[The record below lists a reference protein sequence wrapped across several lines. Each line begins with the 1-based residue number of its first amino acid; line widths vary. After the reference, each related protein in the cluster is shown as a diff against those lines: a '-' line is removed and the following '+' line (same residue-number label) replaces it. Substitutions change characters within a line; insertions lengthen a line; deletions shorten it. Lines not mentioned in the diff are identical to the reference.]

1 MPAHEF
7 LTEPPPAPTACE
19 AWLYRISRTTNEWWW
34 KTGGDGTYLVLPN
47 ELGIH
52 LLNWKGLTVPS
63 LYLGAVAEALEP
75 LFASER
81 DSLEA
86 ELRRLVMDRASDRRL
101 SLSEYPPKPAPRAA
115 RRTTPAAAVTIGG
128 AR

>member
-1 MPAHEF
+1 MPAHKF
-7 LTEPPPAPTACE
+7 LTEPPPAPTPCQ

-52 LLNWKGLTVPS
+52 LLNWKGITLSS
-63 LYLGAVAEALEP
+63 LYLEAVADALEP
-75 LFASER
+75 FFVAER
-81 DSLEA
+81 KALEA

-101 SLSEYPPKPAPRAA
+101 SLSQYPPAPARRPAPRTSS
-115 RRTTPAAAVTIGG
+115 RSVTIGG
-128 AR
+128 DQ